1 MPILE
6 SHRIRPRSILRKMVI
21 TLILSLHVFLGL
33 LTFIIVYCHISFVPP
48 PQCVLVLRVTTCLE
62 NQEMSGNLKP
72 GREMSGNLL
81 TVRELTGNK
90 PCHGKRYQKLV
101 VASCIFAFSQV
112 CSSIS
117 YKNCTYLF
125 VHYIL
130 ILSFVA

>member
-1 MPILE
+1 VPILE

-48 PQCVLVLRVTTCLE
+48 PPPMCASTVPRVTTCLE
-62 NQEMSGNLKP
+62 NL
-72 GREMSGNLL
+72 EMSGNLL
-81 TVRELTGNK
+81 SFRELPGNK
-90 PCHGKRYQKLV
+90 PCHGKRCQKLV